1 MVATEAGTRSTGDQY
16 RWHPDNRLPASME
29 LFHDAVG
36 ELVEAAERHSS
47 ILALEG
53 SVRHVLPTHAAL
65 AGVLDRF
72 PSRSLQV
79 VLDPYNYLARAML
92 PAAERVTRDFLDRFE
107 HRFVLAHLK
116 DVSDDGAEAETPEFG
131 TGTFPQHVYVEF
143 LAERRPDLPL
153 VLEHLPLDNVAAAA
167 GRVLAAAPMS
177 LADAEARAARRRG
190 EHRPQPLLVSALA
203 EDRIIA
209 GVPARVLTPPDV
221 RGVYLHLHGGGFV
234 FGSSRLQDD
243 RLEALAVACR
253 VAVVSVEY
261 RLAPEDPY
269 PAGPDDCEAALAI
282 RLAESGDR
290 HLHRRRVRRREPR
303 GRHAAA
309 TAGPPRLH
317 RLPRGRRSSRASTTF
332 RSRMR
337 RETGDPGL
345 SRADLEALV
354 GEYAGAHGRAD
365 PDLSPVNGVLD
376 GLPPALIAVGA
387 LDPLLDDS
395 RELAERW
402 LAAGNDAELAV
413 FPNAGHELEPAERLH
428 SFVASRLD
436 A

>member
-1 MVATEAGTRSTGDQY
+1 
-16 RWHPDNRLPASME
+16 
-29 LFHDAVG
+29 
-36 ELVEAAERHSS
+36 
-47 ILALEG
+47 
-53 SVRHVLPTHAAL
+53 
-65 AGVLDRF
+65 
-72 PSRSLQV
+72 
-79 VLDPYNYLARAML
+79 
-92 PAAERVTRDFLDRFE
+92 
-107 HRFVLAHLK
+107 
-116 DVSDDGAEAETPEFG
+116 
-131 TGTFPQHVYVEF
+131 
-143 LAERRPDLPL
+143 
-153 VLEHLPLDNVAAAA
+153 
-167 GRVLAAAPMS
+167 MS

-269 PAGPDDCEAALAI
+269 PAGPDDCEAAAAW
-282 RLAESGDR
+282 LAEHARAELGCDRLCIGGESAGANLAVVTLLRLRDR
-290 HLHRRRVRRREPR
+290 HGFTGFRAAGLVK
-303 GRHAAA
+303 GVYDLSLSHA
-309 TAGPPRLH
+309 T
-317 RLPRGRRSSRASTTF
+317 
-332 RSRMR
+332 
-337 RETGDPGL
+337 ETGDPGL

-395 RELAERW
+395 RELAGRW

-428 SFVASRLD
+428 SFVAARLD